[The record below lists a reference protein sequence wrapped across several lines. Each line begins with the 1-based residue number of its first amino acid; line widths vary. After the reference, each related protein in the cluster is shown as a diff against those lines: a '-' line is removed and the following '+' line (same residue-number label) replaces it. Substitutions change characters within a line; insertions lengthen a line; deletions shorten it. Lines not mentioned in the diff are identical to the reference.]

1 MIQKIE
7 HSRLSGT
14 LHIPASKSD
23 AQRAILAA
31 ALCEG
36 KSEIHNIGTCDDVR
50 AMLDCVTQIG
60 ATVFENKNSV
70 SIIGVSRF
78 PKKASFNCGESG
90 LTFRLIAAICAL
102 NEGVYHLD
110 GTGSLLQ
117 RNHDFIE
124 KFGIEHGIK
133 IQSKNGKLPYV
144 ICGGFTGDTIVIDS
158 SQTSQL
164 LSGLLMGLPLL
175 KRNVKLTAV
184 NLKSMPYVDMTI
196 DTLQKFGLDIGIDQ
210 GHVFTIN
217 ANMNYKPTSYSV
229 EGDWSAASY
238 WCIAAALG
246 HEIKIEGLNIQS
258 FQADR
263 RLIDLFTGNIY
274 HKKGTFTLSKCPL
287 ISFDFDATNC
297 PDLFP
302 ALVSYAVFCEGVS
315 RIKGVHRLLNK
326 ESNRLQ
332 TLLSEF
338 TKIGAELSVEEDT
351 LFIRKGELY
360 SSSVHAHGDH
370 RIAMCL
376 AIVGMQLK
384 KGITISNADA
394 VDKSY
399 PDFWSDLA
407 ELTIKKGA

>member
-7 HSRLSGT
+7 QGRLSGV

-31 ALCEG
+31 SLCGG
-36 KSEIHNIGTCDDVR
+36 KSEIHNIGSCDDVR
-50 AMLDCVTQIG
+50 TMLACVKQIG

-70 SIIGVSRF
+70 SITGVSRF
-78 PKKASFNCGESG
+78 PQKASFNCGESG

-102 NEGVYHLD
+102 NEGVYDLD
-110 GTGSLLQ
+110 GTGSLLE
-117 RNHDFIE
+117 RNHDFID
-124 KFGIEHGIK
+124 KFGIEHGIE
-133 IQSKNGKLPYV
+133 IQSKNGKLPY
-144 ICGGFTGDTIVIDS
+144 IIRGGFSGKTIVIES
-158 SQTSQL
+158 SQTSQF
-164 LSGLLMGLPLL
+164 LSGLLMGLPML
-175 KRNVKLTAV
+175 KRDVKLTAV
-184 NLKSMPYVDMTI
+184 NLKSSPYVDMTI

-210 GHVFTIN
+210 GYVFTIKSD
-217 ANMNYKPTSYSV
+217 MKYEPTRYSV

-238 WCIAAALG
+238 WFIAAALG
-246 HEIKIEGLNIQS
+246 HEIKIEGLNTQS
-258 FQADR
+258 LQADR
-263 RLIDLFTGNIY
+263 RLIDLFTDNIY
-274 HKKGTFTLSKCPL
+274 HKKGAFTLSKCPL

-302 ALVSYAVFCEGVS
+302 ALVSYAVFCKGVS

-351 LFIRKGELY
+351 LFVRKGELY
-360 SSSVHAHGDH
+360 SSLVHAHGDH